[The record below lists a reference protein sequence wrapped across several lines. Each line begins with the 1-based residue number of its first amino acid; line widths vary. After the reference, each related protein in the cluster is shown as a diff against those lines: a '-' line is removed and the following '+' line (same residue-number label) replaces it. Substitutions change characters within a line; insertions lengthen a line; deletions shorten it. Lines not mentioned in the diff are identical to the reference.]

1 MSNNIPDK
9 INTGLDNGELN
20 VLEKQEAE
28 INVTSCIM
36 TFMSYSIKS
45 SSIYVE
51 HSGRTIITPDDI
63 KRAMM
68 VEVFMY
74 FKRSDLQI
82 RVDEWRNI
90 LLTDMNMSEDEEE
103 YGDSEEED
111 DEEIKDKVCEEI
123 KNKKVCSC
131 EVCNL
136 MNTIKDNWQYYNP
149 EDDLGKI
156 FKKHI
161 DGME

>member
-9 INTGLDNGELN
+9 INTGLNDGGVNI
-20 VLEKQEAE
+20 LEKQEAE
-28 INVTSCIM
+28 INITSCIM

-74 FKRSDLQI
+74 FKRSDLKV

-90 LLTDMNMSEDEEE
+90 LLTEIVM
-103 YGDSEEED
+103 SEEED
-111 DEEIKDKVCEEI
+111 EDSDSEEEEIKDKVSEEI
-123 KNKKVCSC
+123 KHKKVCSC

-149 EDDLGKI
+149 EDELGKI